1 MRMNIAFDTHAYV
14 KRLVAAGV
22 PEAQAEVQAE
32 ALSEID
38 LANLATKDD
47 LRQGLQSVR
56 EDLRSLE
63 EGMNTKLESELR
75 KQMLWFFTAQ
85 VALFGAMIA
94 LLKLL

>member
-1 MRMNIAFDTHAYV
+1 MNIAFNTHAYV